1 MDTVF
6 FLGVGSFVSGFGVPV
21 LCGIT
26 LIAGEVGLFAGLSL
40 FGCNNFFNGIRNF
53 GLRELIILSLI
64 CCSCTSSIPTTSD
77 FLPESA
83 FSAAFFSLFLL
94 KEFFSSSSSLYTT

>member
-6 FLGVGSFVSGFGVPV
+6 FLGVGSFVSGVGVPV
-21 LCGIT
+21 LYGIT
-26 LIAGEVGLFAGLSL
+26 LIAGEVDLFAGLCL
-40 FGCNNFFNGIRNF
+40 FGCNNFFIGIRNF

-64 CCSCTSSIPTTSD
+64 CCSCASSIPTTSD

-83 FSAAFFSLFLL
+83 FSATFFSLFLL